1 MRYLDLFA
9 GAGGL
14 SEGFKL
20 SGFYPVAHI
29 EMDKAACFT
38 LQTRSAYHWLNEHDM
53 LDVYHDYLTGKI
65 DRNSFYQKI
74 PENVLD
80 SVMQYMMSENN
91 LSEIFERID
100 KRLDG
105 KHLDLIIG
113 GPPCQAY
120 SLAGRGR
127 DANGMVGDS
136 RNYLYKIY
144 ACFLEKY
151 QPEYFVFENVL
162 GLLSA
167 KEKDGKKYFDL
178 MREAFWKCGYV
189 TEAKVLDARN
199 YGVLQNR
206 KRLILIG
213 KRGEKGGFYP
223 KLKEMLTDK
232 YTVRDIFS
240 DLPAVHAG
248 EGNPRAVPTAHCAE
262 NSYLRKALI
271 KSYDREPVTLHY
283 ARPNN
288 AHDLAIYRMTVE
300 KWNFNHTRL
309 MYTDIPEPM
318 RTHKNV
324 SSFLD
329 RFKVVAADLSYSQTV
344 VAHLAK
350 DGHYYI
356 HPDIKQN
363 RSITPREAARIQ
375 TFPDN
380 YYFESISGKPS
391 RTYAFKQIGN
401 AVPVLLAYKIAE
413 AVKGCFERPDEYER
427 DTKDVITYQPESKK
441 SLS

>member
-1 MRYLDLFA
+1 M
-9 GAGGL
+9 
-14 SEGFKL
+14 
-20 SGFYPVAHI
+20 
-29 EMDKAACFT
+29 
-38 LQTRSAYHWLNEHDM
+38 
-53 LDVYHDYLTGKI
+53 
-65 DRNSFYQKI
+65 
-74 PENVLD
+74 
-80 SVMQYMMSENN
+80 
-91 LSEIFERID
+91 
-100 KRLDG
+100 
-105 KHLDLIIG
+105 
-113 GPPCQAY
+113 
-120 SLAGRGR
+120 
-127 DANGMVGDS
+127 
-136 RNYLYKIY
+136 
-144 ACFLEKY
+144 
-151 QPEYFVFENVL
+151 
-162 GLLSA
+162 
-167 KEKDGKKYFDL
+167 
-178 MREAFWKCGYV
+178 
-189 TEAKVLDARN
+189 
-199 YGVLQNR
+199 
-206 KRLILIG
+206 
-213 KRGEKGGFYP
+213 
-223 KLKEMLTDK
+223 
-232 YTVRDIFS
+232 
-240 DLPAVHAG
+240 
-248 EGNPRAVPTAHCAE
+248 
-262 NSYLRKALI
+262 I

-356 HPDIKQN
+356 HPDIEQN

-427 DTKDVITYQPESKK
+427 DTKDVITYQLESKK